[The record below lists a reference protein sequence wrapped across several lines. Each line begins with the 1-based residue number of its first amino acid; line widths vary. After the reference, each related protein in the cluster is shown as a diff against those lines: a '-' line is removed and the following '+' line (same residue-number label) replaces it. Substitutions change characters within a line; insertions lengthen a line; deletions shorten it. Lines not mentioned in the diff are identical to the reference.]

1 MSLAGKVAL
10 VTGGVKN
17 LGAQVAREL
26 AGQGASL
33 ALHYHSANSQS
44 DATKIEAE
52 LKGTVKVAT
61 YQADLTSAAACTKL
75 FEDTVR
81 DFGKVDIVVNTV
93 GKVLKKPITE
103 ITEEEYDSMFAYA
116 AFLSLVVVLC
126 FADYEKHQLEDR
138 ILCPEGGRQ
147 ARR

>member
-33 ALHYHSANSQS
+33 ALHYHSAGSQS
-44 DATKIEAE
+44 DAKKVEAE
-52 LKGTVKVAT
+52 LNQSVKVAT
-61 YQADLTSAAACTKL
+61 YQADLTSAGACTKL
-75 FEDTVR
+75 FEDTLR
-81 DFGKVDIVVNTV
+81 DFGKIDIVVNTV

-103 ITEEEYDSMFAYA
+103 INEEEYDSMFAYA
-116 AFLSLVVVLC
+116 SILFSTAVLY
-126 FADYEKHQLEDR
+126 FADHAKHQLEDR